1 MKCNVCGKEVKKPE
15 EMFQGKIP
23 WVVNGAVLGEYITV
37 EGHKT
42 CCENVN
48 QLVVIPNRL
57 RLMAV
62 TKATN

>member
-1 MKCNVCGKEVKKPE
+1 MKCNICGKAVTKAAEKFNGE
-15 EMFQGKIP
+15 L

-57 RLMAV
+57 RLMNV
-62 TKATN
+62 TKEAN